1 MTDYLRF
8 HIAGINFRKNVKDYV
23 GKFTGYVQSEPTN
36 AYDPYAIA
44 VYADDGHHLGYIP
57 ADDTHEVRDL
67 GLDFPIAV
75 WGEIEECYDYERSR
89 NYFQGLVYIDV
100 PS

>member
-1 MTDYLRF
+1 MKRLLLLLAL
-8 HIAGINFRKNVKDYV
+8 IPALALAGSWTKN
-23 GKFTGYVQSEPTN
+23 
-36 AYDPYAIA
+36 
-44 VYADDGHHLGYIP
+44 HLGYIP